1 MNHYSKCVFI
11 KERYPEVYEQF
22 KINLIEKI
30 EKESKEFY
38 SKLVEKNTEQNTEKW
53 NSLFMK
59 FVNNDL
65 NNNLDKET
73 FVEQIEKEILS

>member
-22 KINLIEKI
+22 KLNLIERI

-38 SKLVEKNTEQNTEKW
+38 SKLVEKNTELNTEKW

-73 FVEQIEKEILS
+73 FLEQIEKEILS